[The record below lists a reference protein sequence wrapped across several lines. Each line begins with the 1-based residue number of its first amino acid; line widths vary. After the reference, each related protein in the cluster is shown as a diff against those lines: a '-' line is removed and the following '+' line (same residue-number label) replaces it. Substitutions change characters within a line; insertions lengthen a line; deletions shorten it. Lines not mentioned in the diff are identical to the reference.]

1 VFMAP
6 AATEP
11 GRAYL
16 RPPAVLGV
24 FMAPAATEPGRACV
38 RPPAVHGVLMVPA
51 TTEPGRAYLRPPAV
65 HGVLMVPATMTI
77 KIGTRGSPLALVQA
91 ESVAAPLRALGADVE
106 IVPVR
111 TEGDRRLEVQL
122 AAIGGKGLFVREIE
136 DMLLAGTLDCAVH
149 SLKDLPAEL
158 PAGLSL
164 AAFPERED
172 PRDVLVTREP
182 RRFEDLR
189 PGARLGTGSPRRR
202 ALALA
207 LRADLVVEPV
217 RGNVGTRLR
226 KLESEGLDG
235 VLLAAAGLKRLGVA
249 PPHVQVLDPDAF
261 VPAVGQG
268 VLAVE
273 TRADDR
279 RVLPVLGRLDHAPTR
294 ACALAERAC
303 LGRLGAS
310 CNSPVAAHAVLDG
323 STIRIT
329 AIVASDDGRKVLRA
343 TTSGAAQDGERLGRR
358 VADSLL
364 EQGAATVAPLRPV
377 T

>member
-1 VFMAP
+1 MTRG
-6 AATEP
+6 AT
-11 GRAYL
+11 
-16 RPPAVLGV
+16 V
-24 FMAPAATEPGRACV
+24 
-38 RPPAVHGVLMVPA
+38 
-51 TTEPGRAYLRPPAV
+51 
-65 HGVLMVPATMTI
+65 
-77 KIGTRGSPLALVQA
+77 KIGTRGSPLALIQA
-91 ESVAAPLRALGADVE
+91 ESVAAPLRGLGAEVE

-136 DMLLAGTLDCAVH
+136 EMLLAGTLDCAVH
-149 SLKDLPAEL
+149 SLKDLPAET

-164 AAFPERED
+164 SAFPERED

-189 PGARLGTGSPRRR
+189 PGARVGTGSPRRR

-207 LRADLVVEPV
+207 LRGDLVVEPL
-217 RGNVGTRLR
+217 RGNVGSRLA
-226 KLESEGLDG
+226 KLEREGLDG

-249 PPHVQVLDPDAF
+249 PTHVHALDPDTF

-279 RVLPVLGRLDHAPTR
+279 RMLALLAPLDHPATR

-303 LGRLGAS
+303 LARLGAS
-310 CNSPVAAHAVLDG
+310 CSSPVAAHAALRG
-323 STIRIT
+323 SALRVTGL
-329 AIVASDDGRKVLRA
+329 VASDDGRKVLRA
-343 TTSGAAQDGERLGRR
+343 TVSGAPGDAERLGRQ

>member
-1 VFMAP
+1 MAP
-6 AATEP
+6 AT
-11 GRAYL
+11 R
-16 RPPAVLGV
+16 V
-24 FMAPAATEPGRACV
+24 
-38 RPPAVHGVLMVPA
+38 
-51 TTEPGRAYLRPPAV
+51 
-65 HGVLMVPATMTI
+65 

-136 DMLLAGTLDCAVH
+136 EMLLDGALDCAVH
-149 SLKDLPAEL
+149 SLKDLPAET

-172 PRDVLVTREP
+172 PRDVLVTREG
-182 RRFEDLR
+182 RRLEDLR

-217 RGNVGTRLR
+217 RGNVDTRLR
-226 KLESEGLDG
+226 KLESEGWDG
-235 VLLAAAGLKRLGVA
+235 VLLAAAGLTRLGLTPAHVH
-249 PPHVQVLDPDAF
+249 PLDPHVF

-268 VLAVE
+268 VLALE
-273 TRADDR
+273 SRADDR
-279 RVLPVLGRLDHAPTR
+279 RVLALLGRLDHAPTR

-303 LGRLGAS
+303 LARLGAS
-310 CNSPVAAHAVLDG
+310 CNSPVAAHAVQDG
-323 STIRIT
+323 TTLKMT
-329 AIVASDDGRKVLRA
+329 ALVASEDGRKVLRA
-343 TTSGAAQDGERLGRR
+343 SAAGVAEDPERLGRR
-358 VADSLL
+358 LADSLL
-364 EQGAATVAPLRPV
+364 DQGAASVAPLQPGKSWRE
-377 T
+377 

>member
-1 VFMAP
+1 M
-6 AATEP
+6 
-11 GRAYL
+11 
-16 RPPAVLGV
+16 
-24 FMAPAATEPGRACV
+24 
-38 RPPAVHGVLMVPA
+38 
-51 TTEPGRAYLRPPAV
+51 TTTPL
-65 HGVLMVPATMTI
+65 
-77 KIGTRGSPLALVQA
+77 KIGTRASPLALVQA
-91 ESVAAPLRALGADVE
+91 ESVAAPLRALGCDVE

-136 DMLLAGTLDCAVH
+136 EMLLAGTLDCAVH
-149 SLKDLPAEL
+149 SLKDLPAAT
-158 PAGLSL
+158 PTGLAL

-207 LRADLVVEPV
+207 LRSDLVVEPV
-217 RGNVGTRLR
+217 RGNVGTRLA
-226 KLESEGLDG
+226 KLESAGFDG
-235 VLLAAAGLKRLGVA
+235 VLLAAAGLKRLGVS
-249 PPHVQVLDPDAF
+249 PPHVQALDPDAF

-279 RVLPVLGRLDHAPTR
+279 DVLAVLSRLDHAATR

-303 LGRLGAS
+303 LSRLGAS
-310 CNSPVAAHAVLDG
+310 CSSAVAAHAVLG
-323 STIRIT
+323 GTSLRIT
-329 AIVASDDGRKVLRA
+329 ALVASDDGRKVLRA
-343 TTSGAAQDGERLGRR
+343 TLAGAADNAERLGRR
-358 VADSLL
+358 AADSLL

>member
-1 VFMAP
+1 MAP
-6 AATEP
+6 ATI
-11 GRAYL
+11 
-16 RPPAVLGV
+16 
-24 FMAPAATEPGRACV
+24 
-38 RPPAVHGVLMVPA
+38 
-51 TTEPGRAYLRPPAV
+51 
-65 HGVLMVPATMTI
+65 TI

-91 ESVAAPLRALGADVE
+91 ECVAAPLRALGSDVQ

-111 TEGDRRLEVQL
+111 TEGDRRLGVPL

-136 DMLLAGTLDCAVH
+136 EMLLAGAIDCAVH
-149 SLKDLPAEL
+149 SLKDLPAQM
-158 PAGLSL
+158 PVGLAL

-207 LRADLVVEPV
+207 LRADLVVEPL
-217 RGNVGTRLR
+217 RGNVGTRLG
-226 KLESEGLDG
+226 KLESEALDG
-235 VLLAAAGLKRLGVA
+235 VLLAAAGLKRLGVT
-249 PPHVQVLDPDAF
+249 PRHVQALDPDAF

-279 RVLPVLGRLDHAPTR
+279 RVRAVLSRLDHAATR

-303 LGRLGAS
+303 LARLGAS
-310 CNSPVAAHAVLDG
+310 CNSPVAAHAVLEG
-323 STIRIT
+323 TTIRIT
-329 AIVASDDGRKVLRA
+329 ALVASDDGRKVLRA
-343 TTSGAAQDGERLGRR
+343 TGSGAADDAERLGRQA
-358 VADSLL
+358 ADSLL

-377 T
+377 M